1 MVASPMPARKL
12 PPPGEEEEDYGSE
25 TSCVNLGCCDVGS
38 SRLHEPSVATLGS
51 RFRRAITLSFGMA
64 LAAWPG
70 ILHSNLSTVGVC
82 RLPSSGFSRA
92 RVLCFETTLCSLVTA
107 SPSCGRI
114 GHT

>member
-70 ILHSNLSTVGVC
+70 ILHSNLSTVSVPTTAAREFYVSK
-82 RLPSSGFSRA
+82 RLCA
-92 RVLCFETTLCSLVTA
+92 VW
-107 SPSCGRI
+107 
-114 GHT
+114 